1 MKVVFGV
8 VILFFTLTFQ
18 FALAQDAVLSDVH
31 LFQTFLKDAPI
42 SFTPYG
48 EAGLGF
54 GDYDG
59 GSSYFIGVQGG
70 YPINPKIEVDAN
82 WQFLNYLSNGNSQS
96 GISDLTVAGRYLL
109 LEENPLI
116 SGGAFLTL
124 PIGSEDVGQGNFD
137 FGIFGS
143 LRYPLQNKMVIS
155 GTLGLE
161 SLEFRDDRET
171 SLLFGGGLIYP
182 ASEQLHVLGEL
193 NIQTQ
198 IDYALLSGGVDYK
211 LEMGSKIRGMLGF
224 GLDDGA
230 PDITIMGSFL
240 HFF

>member
-1 MKVVFGV
+1 MKVVFTV
-8 VILFFTLTFQ
+8 IILFFILTFQ
-18 FALAQDAVLSDVH
+18 FAFAQDAVLSDVH

-42 SFTPYG
+42 SLTPYG

-59 GSSYFIGVQGG
+59 FSSFFIGIQGG
-70 YPINPKIEVDAN
+70 YPINPKIELDAN
-82 WQFLNYLSNGNSQS
+82 WQFLNFSNGNSRS
-96 GISDLTVAGRYLL
+96 GFSDLTVAGRYLL
-109 LEENPLI
+109 LEENPII

-124 PIGSEDVGQGNFD
+124 PIGNDDVGQGNFD
-137 FGIFGS
+137 FGIFGA

-161 SLEFRDDRET
+161 SLEFGNNRET

-198 IDYALLSGGVDYK
+198 IDWALLSAGVDYK
-211 LEMGSKIRGMLGF
+211 LQMGSKIRGMLGF